1 MTSSEIR
8 KKYLDFF
15 QSKGHHLVPAAPIVV
30 KGDPSLMFTNAGMN
44 QFKEIF
50 LGNQPVKYPRIA
62 DTQHCLRVSG
72 KHNDLEDVGH
82 DTYHHTMFEM
92 LGNWSFG
99 DYFKKE
105 AIDWAWELL
114 TDVYGFDKSRVYAS
128 VFGGDV
134 SEGLEADEEAR
145 GYWQQYLPND
155 RILNGSKKDNF
166 WEMGDAGPC
175 GPCSELHVDLRTDA
189 ERAAVSGRE
198 LVNADHPQ
206 VVEIWNLV
214 FIQFNRLQNG
224 KLENL
229 PAKHIDTGMG
239 FERLCMALQGKK
251 ATYDTDVFQPL
262 IQKLETLCHK
272 KYGENEKEDI
282 AFRVIADHIRAITFI
297 IADGQL
303 PSNNKAGYVCRR
315 ILRRAIRYGYTFLGF
330 DAPFLY
336 QLVALLSEQMGSVFT
351 QLPSQVSF
359 IEKIVREEELAFLR
373 TLTNGLRRFDQI
385 FEELQV
391 KKENA
396 IPGVVMFELFDTYG
410 FPVDLTALLAKEKG
424 LQVDEAGF
432 EREMAKQKERSRSA
446 SAVDT
451 SDWTFV
457 DESQEGSTFVGYDQL
472 SIVTAI
478 QRYRTVNTKGKDQY
492 QIVLNETPF
501 YAESGGQ
508 VGDTGTL
515 VVSDEKIKVLNSFK
529 ENSLQIIQVDK
540 LPANSEE
547 SVIAEVDIDKRQAT
561 AGNHSAT
568 HLLHAALRE
577 VLGKHVEQKG
587 SLVNADYLRFDFS
600 HFSKMT
606 EAEIEKVELL
616 ANEKIRAAIAVDI
629 KNSVPI
635 EEAKKLGAMALFG
648 EKYGEFVRVVTMG
661 PNYSVELCGG
671 THVKNTAEISLVKII
686 SEASIATGVRRI
698 EAITGAKAWAYMQ
711 EQLKQLQ
718 QIRDGLK
725 NPKDIVASVN
735 KLLEETNA
743 LRKTND
749 QLEQIQAELWVE
761 KLEKSFTPHGEL
773 KVLTQTIKVSSAEV
787 LRRIGQ
793 LIRREKSSFVVL
805 GAEIDGKAQL
815 VVAIGDEAV
824 AKNGLNA
831 SQLIR
836 DLAKE
841 IQGGGGGQPFL
852 ATAGGQQAAG
862 LPAVYAKAAQI
873 IAGK

>member
-1 MTSSEIR
+1 MTSTEIR
-8 KKYLDFF
+8 KKYLEFF
-15 QSKGHHLVPAAPIVV
+15 RSKGHQLVPAAPIVV
-30 KGDPSLMFTNAGMN
+30 KGDPTLMFTNAGMN

-114 TDVYGFDKSRVYAS
+114 TEVYGFDKSRVYAS
-128 VFGGDV
+128 VFGGDT

-145 GYWQQYLPND
+145 GYWLQYLPND

-189 ERAAVSGRE
+189 ERAAIAGRE

-262 IQKLETLCHK
+262 IQKLETLCGK
-272 KYGENEKEDI
+272 KYGENEKQDI

-336 QLVALLSEQMGSVFT
+336 QLIGLLSEQMGEVFT
-351 QLPSQVSF
+351 QLPSQVDF
-359 IEKIVREEELAFLR
+359 IEKIVKEEELAFLR

-385 FEELQV
+385 NDDLYE
-391 KKENA
+391 KKEKT
-396 IPGVVMFELFDTYG
+396 IPGEVMFELFDTYG

-424 LQVDEAGF
+424 LLVDEAGF
-432 EREMAKQKERSRSA
+432 DREMAKQKERSRSA
-446 SAVDT
+446 SATAT

-457 DESQEGSTFVGYDQL
+457 DDSSEGSVFVGYDQL
-472 SIVTAI
+472 STVTAI
-478 QRYRTVNTKGKDQY
+478 QRYRTVNAKGKDQY
-492 QIVLNETPF
+492 QVVLNESPF

-508 VGDTGTL
+508 VGDTGEL
-515 VVSDEKIKVLNSFK
+515 HINGERIKVLNSFK
-529 ENSLQIIQVDK
+529 ENSLQILQLDK
-540 LPANSEE
+540 LPTNIGGL
-547 SVIAEVDIDKRQAT
+547 VQAEVDVAKRQAT

-600 HFSKMT
+600 HFSKLT
-606 EAEIEKVELL
+606 EEEIERVEQL
-616 ANEKIRAAIAVDI
+616 ANEKIRAAIPLNERRNI
-629 KNSVPI
+629 PI
-635 EEAKKLGAMALFG
+635 EEAKKMGAMALFG
-648 EKYGEFVRVVTMG
+648 EKYGEFVRVITFDAQ
-661 PNYSVELCGG
+661 YSVELCGG
-671 THVKNTAEISLVKII
+671 THVQNTAEISLVKII
-686 SEASIATGVRRI
+686 SESSIATGVRRI
-698 EAITGAKAWAYMQ
+698 EAITGAKAWTFIQ
-711 EQLKQLQ
+711 DQLKQLQ
-718 QIRDGLK
+718 QIREALK
-725 NPKDIVASVN
+725 NPKDIVLSTN
-735 KLLEETNA
+735 KLLEETNS

-749 QLEQIQAELWVE
+749 NLEQIQAELWVD
-761 KLEKSFTPHGEL
+761 KLEDKCEAQGNL
-773 KVLTQTIKVSSAEV
+773 KVLTQTVKVSSAEV

-793 LIRREKSSFVVL
+793 LIRREKACFAVL
-805 GAEIDGKAQL
+805 GAEVDGKAQL
-815 VVAIGDEAV
+815 VVALGDEAIQ
-824 AKNGLNA
+824 KTGLNA

-852 ATAGGQQAAG
+852 ATAGGQFPAG
-862 LPAVYAKAAQI
+862 LPLVYAKATQI
-873 IAGK
+873 VAGK